1 MRVGGLVGS
10 ALVRHSKVMGSNPI
24 RHFNKKNSLSK
35 QLFSDILTSVLTLKT
50 SNLFNVD
57 VSHLMTYPK
66 MSRTITITLYGS
78 PATWQNRTLCKMTST
93 HQEKEIRVTK

>member
-10 ALVRHSKVMGSNPI
+10 ALVRHSKVMRSNPI
-24 RHFNKKNSLSK
+24 RHFNKKKSLSK

-78 PATWQNRTLCKMTST
+78 PCYLAEQNTMQNDINTPGKRD
-93 HQEKEIRVTK
+93 